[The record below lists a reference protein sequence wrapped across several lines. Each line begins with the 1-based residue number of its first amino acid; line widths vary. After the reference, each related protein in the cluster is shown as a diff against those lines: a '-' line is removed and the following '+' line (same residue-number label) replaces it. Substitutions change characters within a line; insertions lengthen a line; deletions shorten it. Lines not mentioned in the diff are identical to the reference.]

1 MTYTSG
7 SDVLWIIYMINGKIF
22 AWSALYNFESERE
35 VPLIVSETDIII
47 SYDSTEKNTMKQRKK
62 HIKFLKKWL
71 VLQH

>member
-47 SYDSTEKNTMKQRKK
+47 SYDSTEKNTMKQS
-62 HIKFLKKWL
+62 LYMT
-71 VLQH
+71 